1 MIEQQ
6 HDEQLHSTA
15 ECCCLLHHYAINET
29 VYSLQYKSV
38 SRFKKGVTKNSNSF
52 SHAKRQDNTDA

>member
-6 HDEQLHSTA
+6 HDEQLLHSTA

-29 VYSLQYKSV
+29 VYSISRL